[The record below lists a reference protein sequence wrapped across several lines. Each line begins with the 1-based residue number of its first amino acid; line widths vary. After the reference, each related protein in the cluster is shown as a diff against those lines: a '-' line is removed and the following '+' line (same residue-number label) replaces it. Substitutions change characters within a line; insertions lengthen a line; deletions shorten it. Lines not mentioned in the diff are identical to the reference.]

1 MGVQFYNG
9 FSNYNT
15 LRADY
20 LRSNIEDIKLNENVK
35 PETVEEPKENE
46 SLVSSSL
53 AIDRRSKV
61 ANLEDISLTFNKE
74 DDFGLI
80 GSEAPIKSLDMEK
93 AISEMKMDTIL
104 QEYQFFVGNHKPILS
119 NEDGVVIPK

>member
-9 FSNYNT
+9 LSNYNT

-104 QEYQFFVGNHKPILS
+104 QEYQFFVGNQKPILS